1 MTPIEYRSHVFI
13 CSNFWSL
20 CLIRKLE
27 STLQDVATHVDAV
40 VDLLADLVLAAVN
53 GN

>member
-1 MTPIEYRSHVFI
+1 MTPIEYRSHVLI
-13 CSNFWSL
+13 RSNFWSL

-27 STLQDVATHVDAV
+27 GPLQDVTALVDPVAS
-40 VDLLADLVLAAVN
+40 LLADLAGAAVN